1 MNKEELVKKMN
12 DELFNSEIVD
22 KEFFILSMI
31 KQNIEERN
39 EDDEIIKALSQY
51 EKPLHTAYEI
61 FTSYI
66 NMEQVLDKVFK
77 AFFIKGQS
85 HRGIIKDCMYCDEF
99 YDDEFCDDEEVD
111 EEVDEED
118 EGLIHDNEDC

>member
-1 MNKEELVKKMN
+1 MN

-66 NMEQVLDKVFK
+66 NMEQILDKVFK
-77 AFFIKGQS
+77 DFFIKGQS
-85 HRGIIKDCMYCDEF
+85 HRGIIKDCIYCDEF

-111 EEVDEED
+111 EED

>member
-77 AFFIKGQS
+77 DFFIKGQS
-85 HRGIIKDCMYCDEF
+85 HREIVKECIYCDEF
-99 YDDEFCDDEEVD
+99 YEDDEFCDDDFDNED
-111 EEVDEED
+111 D

>member
-12 DELFNSEIVD
+12 DELFNSDIMD
-22 KEFFILSMI
+22 KQYFILSMI
-31 KQNIEERN
+31 KQHIEDN
-39 EDDEIIKALSQY
+39 YDEESEIFKALSQY
-51 EKPLHTAYEI
+51 EKPLETAYNI

-66 NMEQVLDKVFK
+66 DMEQVLDKVFK
-77 AFFIKGQS
+77 DFFIKGQS

-99 YDDEFCDDEEVD
+99 YDDEFCDDEEID
-111 EEVDEED
+111 EQD

>member
-66 NMEQVLDKVFK
+66 NMEQILDKVFK
-77 AFFIKGQS
+77 DFFIKGQS
-85 HRGIIKDCMYCDEF
+85 HRGIIKIVCIVMNSMMTSSVMMKKLMKKTKVLF
-99 YDDEFCDDEEVD
+99 TTMKIV
-111 EEVDEED
+111 
-118 EGLIHDNEDC
+118 N

>member
-77 AFFIKGQS
+77 DFFIKGRS
-85 HRGIIKDCMYCDEF
+85 HREIVKECIYCDEF
-99 YDDEFCDDEEVD
+99 YEDDEFCDDEFYD
-111 EEVDEED
+111 EDD
-118 EGLIHDNEDC
+118 EGVIHDNEDC

>member
-1 MNKEELVKKMN
+1 MN

-39 EDDEIIKALSQY
+39 EDDEIIKTLSQY
-51 EKPLHTAYEI
+51 EKPLHTADEI

-66 NMEQVLDKVFK
+66 NMEQILDKVFK
-77 AFFIKGQS
+77 DFFIKGQS

-111 EEVDEED
+111 EED

>member
-77 AFFIKGQS
+77 DFFIKGQS
-85 HRGIIKDCMYCDEF
+85 HREIVKECIYCDEF
-99 YDDEFCDDEEVD
+99 YEDDEFCDDEFYD
-111 EEVDEED
+111 EDD

>member
-1 MNKEELVKKMN
+1 MN

-61 FTSYI
+61 FTSCI
-66 NMEQVLDKVFK
+66 NMEQILDKVFK
-77 AFFIKGQS
+77 DFFIKGQS

-111 EEVDEED
+111 EED

>member
-12 DELFNSEIVD
+12 DKLFNSEIVD

-77 AFFIKGQS
+77 DFFIKGQS
-85 HRGIIKDCMYCDEF
+85 HRGIIKIVCIVMNSMMTSSVMMKKLMKKTKVLF
-99 YDDEFCDDEEVD
+99 TTMKIV
-111 EEVDEED
+111 
-118 EGLIHDNEDC
+118 N

>member
-12 DELFNSEIVD
+12 DELFNSEIMD
-22 KEFFILSMI
+22 KQYFILSMI
-31 KQNIEERN
+31 KQHIEDN
-39 EDDEIIKALSQY
+39 YDEESEIFKTLSQY
-51 EKPLHTAYEI
+51 EKPLETAYNI

-66 NMEQVLDKVFK
+66 DMEQVLDKVFK
-77 AFFIKGQS
+77 DFFIKGQS

-99 YDDEFCDDEEVD
+99 YDDEFCDE

>member
-22 KEFFILSMI
+22 KGFFMLSMI

-77 AFFIKGQS
+77 DFFIKGQS
-85 HRGIIKDCMYCDEF
+85 HRGIIKIVCIVMNSMMTSSVMMKKLMKKTKVLF
-99 YDDEFCDDEEVD
+99 TTMKIV
-111 EEVDEED
+111 
-118 EGLIHDNEDC
+118 N

>member
-61 FTSYI
+61 FTRYI

-77 AFFIKGQS
+77 DFFIKGQS
-85 HRGIIKDCMYCDEF
+85 HREIVKECIYCDEF
-99 YDDEFCDDEEVD
+99 YEDNEFCDDEFYD
-111 EEVDEED
+111 EDD

>member
-66 NMEQVLDKVFK
+66 NMEQILDKVFK
-77 AFFIKGQS
+77 DFFIKGQS

-111 EEVDEED
+111 EED

>member
-12 DELFNSEIVD
+12 DELFNSEIMD
-22 KEFFILSMI
+22 KQYFILSMI
-31 KQNIEERN
+31 KQHIEDN
-39 EDDEIIKALSQY
+39 YDEESEISKALSQY
-51 EKPLHTAYEI
+51 EKPLETAYNI

-66 NMEQVLDKVFK
+66 DMEQVLDKVFK
-77 AFFIKGQS
+77 DFFIKGQS

-99 YDDEFCDDEEVD
+99 YDDEFCDDEEI
-111 EEVDEED
+111 DEED

>member
-61 FTSYI
+61 FTNYI

-77 AFFIKGQS
+77 DFFIKGQS
-85 HRGIIKDCMYCDEF
+85 HREIVKECIYCDEF
-99 YDDEFCDDEEVD
+99 YEDDEFCDDEFYD
-111 EEVDEED
+111 EDD

>member
-66 NMEQVLDKVFK
+66 NMEQILDKVFK
-77 AFFIKGQS
+77 DFFIKGQS
-85 HRGIIKDCMYCDEF
+85 HRGIIKIVYIVMNSMMTSSVMMKKLMKKTKVLF
-99 YDDEFCDDEEVD
+99 TTMKIV
-111 EEVDEED
+111 
-118 EGLIHDNEDC
+118 N

>member
-1 MNKEELVKKMN
+1 MN
-12 DELFNSEIVD
+12 DELFNSEIVY

-51 EKPLHTAYEI
+51 EKPVHTAYEI

-66 NMEQVLDKVFK
+66 NMEQILDKVFK
-77 AFFIKGQS
+77 DLFIKGQS
-85 HRGIIKDCMYCDEF
+85 HRGIIKIVYIAMNSMMTSSVMMKKLMKKTKVLF
-99 YDDEFCDDEEVD
+99 TTMKIV
-111 EEVDEED
+111 
-118 EGLIHDNEDC
+118 N

>member
-22 KEFFILSMI
+22 KEFFILTMI

-66 NMEQVLDKVFK
+66 NMEQILDKVFK
-77 AFFIKGQS
+77 DFFIKGQS
-85 HRGIIKDCMYCDEF
+85 HRGIIKIVCIVMNSMMTSSVMMKKLMKKTKVLF
-99 YDDEFCDDEEVD
+99 TTMKIV
-111 EEVDEED
+111 
-118 EGLIHDNEDC
+118 N

>member
-1 MNKEELVKKMN
+1 MNKEELVKTMN
-12 DELFNSEIVD
+12 NELFNSEIVD

-77 AFFIKGQS
+77 DFFIKGQS
-85 HRGIIKDCMYCDEF
+85 HREIVKECIYCDEF
-99 YDDEFCDDEEVD
+99 YEDDEFCDDDFDNED
-111 EEVDEED
+111 D

>member
-51 EKPLHTAYEI
+51 EKPLHTAYEV

-66 NMEQVLDKVFK
+66 NMEQILDKVFK
-77 AFFIKGQS
+77 DFFIKGQS
-85 HRGIIKDCMYCDEF
+85 HRGIIKDCIYCDEF

-111 EEVDEED
+111 EED

>member
-61 FTSYI
+61 FTRYI

-77 AFFIKGQS
+77 DFFIKGQS
-85 HRGIIKDCMYCDEF
+85 HREIVKECIYCDEF
-99 YDDEFCDDEEVD
+99 YEDDEFCDDEFYD
-111 EEVDEED
+111 EDD
-118 EGLIHDNEDC
+118 EGVIHDNEDC

>member
-22 KEFFILSMI
+22 KGFFILSMI

-77 AFFIKGQS
+77 DFFIKGQS
-85 HRGIIKDCMYCDEF
+85 HRGIIKIVCIVMNSMMTSSVMMKKLMKKTKVLF
-99 YDDEFCDDEEVD
+99 TTMKIV
-111 EEVDEED
+111 
-118 EGLIHDNEDC
+118 N

>member
-66 NMEQVLDKVFK
+66 NMEQILDKVFK
-77 AFFIKGQS
+77 DFFIKGQS

-111 EEVDEED
+111 EED
-118 EGLIHDNEDC
+118 EGLIHDNENC